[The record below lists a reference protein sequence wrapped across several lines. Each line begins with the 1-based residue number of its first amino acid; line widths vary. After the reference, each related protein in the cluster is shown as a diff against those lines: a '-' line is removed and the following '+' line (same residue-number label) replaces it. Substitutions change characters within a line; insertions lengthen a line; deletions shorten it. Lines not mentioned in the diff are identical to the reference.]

1 MLRELSIRNLAV
13 IEQVTVLFHSGFHVL
28 TGETGAGKSM
38 IIDALGLIA
47 GGRGSAEM
55 IRHGCERAD
64 VEAVFDLPD
73 NHPVW
78 SVLDKFG
85 IEADPCEMLVIR
97 REIMLQGKSSARING
112 QSATLTMLREVGEHL
127 INIHGQHEHQSLL
140 RTERHLEWLD
150 QYAGEEIAAD
160 KSAYAAKYEQFRQV
174 ERERKELEETS
185 RHQMQMLD
193 LYRYQLEEIAE
204 ARLKPGEDESLAE
217 ERRKLSHA
225 EKLAESV
232 SEAYD
237 LLSGAK
243 GLSAISRAISRLE
256 DIVNVDPSV
265 LKPLLEQLQSAYYAA
280 EDAAYQL
287 RSYRDNVEFNPERLA
302 LVEDRLDLLY
312 GLKRKYGETIE
323 DILAYRE
330 RIQAEADKLENRDER
345 LQQLIDEEKCLY
357 RELAVLAE
365 RLTAIRKNAARRL
378 SEVIVQELR
387 ELQMERAVFEVRLE
401 QAPLSAAG
409 ADNAEFLLSTNPGE
423 PPKPLSKIASGGEMS
438 RVMLALKAIFARI
451 DRIPVLVFDEV
462 DTGVSGRAAQAV
474 ADKLSRL
481 AGDCQVFAI
490 THLPQ
495 VACMADYQFEIAK
508 RVNENGRTST
518 SVRELEGGERVE
530 ELARMLG
537 GVEVTEKTRHH
548 AQEMLAL
555 AIRQKNA
562 SRREKLRVKEA
573 F

>member
-85 IEADPCEMLVIR
+85 IEADPREMLVIR

-345 LQQLIDEEKCLY
+345 LQQLIDEEKRLY